1 LQQKDAMSPDELKD
15 EIRRRW
21 ASVKTGAS
29 TSSALYPGGPDGSWM
44 SVSLH
49 ERHRLPSW
57 LYFRVAGGRIELARV
72 ETLGS
77 VELLQWS
84 PVAPAELDAVL
95 HQFAADF
102 EGLNGRRPEKQS

>member
-1 LQQKDAMSPDELKD
+1 MSPDELKD

-21 ASVKTGAS
+21 ASVKTGAA

-57 LYFRVAGGRIELARV
+57 LYFRVAGGGGIELARV

-77 VELLQWS
+77 VELLQWNLI
-84 PVAPAELDAVL
+84 APADLDAVL
-95 HQFAADF
+95 RDFAADF
-102 EGLNGRRPEKQS
+102 EGLNGRHPENGGA